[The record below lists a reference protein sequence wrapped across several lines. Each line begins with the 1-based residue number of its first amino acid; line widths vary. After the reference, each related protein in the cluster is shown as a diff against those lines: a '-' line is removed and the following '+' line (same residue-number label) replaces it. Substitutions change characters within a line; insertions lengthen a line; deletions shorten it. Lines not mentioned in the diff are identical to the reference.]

1 MYPDMSPAE
10 MKQYLTYH
18 AGTNKLNSVDPFG
31 NEILGNNKYLYAYPE
46 RPKNGVAFPKV
57 NYKLRPDSGVVYPR
71 RRIPPK

>member
-1 MYPDMSPAE
+1 
-10 MKQYLTYH
+10 
-18 AGTNKLNSVDPFG
+18 
-31 NEILGNNKYLYAYPE
+31 LYAYPE